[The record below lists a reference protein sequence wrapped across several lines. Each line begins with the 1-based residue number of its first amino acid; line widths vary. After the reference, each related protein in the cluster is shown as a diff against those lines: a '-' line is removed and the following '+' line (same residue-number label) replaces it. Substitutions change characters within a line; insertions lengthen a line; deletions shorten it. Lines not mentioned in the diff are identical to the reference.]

1 MKQRI
6 QTSGAPKAIGPYSQ
20 AIATEGLL
28 FCSGQGAID
37 PETNQLPGGD
47 VAAQTE
53 RTLKNLGAVLDA
65 AGLSYADVVKTTC
78 FLADMDDFK
87 AFNEVYARFFPEPYP
102 ARTTIE
108 AARLPLDIAVEIE
121 AIAQR
126 QSQR

>member
-1 MKQRI
+1 MKERI

-37 PETNQLPGGD
+37 PETNQLTGGD

-53 RTLKNLGAVLDA
+53 RTLKNLGAVLEA
-65 AGLSYADVVKTTC
+65 AGLGYADVVKTTC
-78 FLADMDDFK
+78 FLADMDAFK